1 MAKKKAPDPFART
14 QGIADLLKTKGIF
27 APTALTRENILKS
40 RQLVSGLPGLEPFD
54 YESQRKE
61 SRDLA
66 RMQLGLALMKSGFGA
81 MGARPEP
88 GETPASVLGRTLGA
102 PLAADTSTI
111 AGQLMQQRRAL
122 KEAERADKARLS
134 QAALTMTR
142 QRLGQE
148 DAARDQR
155 FAMARSLVQRDY
167 SPTKDLQRKV
177 DGKWV
182 DFVGFNYTDKV
193 TNLPAIAGVNKE
205 GALKKIPFENLR
217 YYRKPPTVTATKATG
232 AELIDRVTRF
242 PVRNKDG
249 SIKRWET
256 VNLQQVRQ
264 IVPIPGKPRVE
275 FGAELYPL
283 GSQRPMK
290 IKVLDGKGGFTL
302 RNPMEGVDFVGT
314 DKDSYDAP
322 KEVKYYIKPKL
333 SDADF
338 AAARNL
344 LGSKDLKR
352 GEGIQR
358 WTFRH
363 KVNPELSKT
372 WYDVKG
378 GAVNLTPDQAN
389 KYLTTEKPDIKEPFE
404 AKPFGTTIKGLT
416 VTEVDP
422 VTKKRTQKTIQAVLM
437 QTAPG
442 VFRWKETG
450 EGGQFVDEKYQG
462 AFWGS
467 ITDDKVYQNFRP
479 VLDQAFKSAVSLR
492 TNLES
497 DVLTRLGEQVLTQA
511 ELKRLAPLKEEER
524 TDALNDIINAR
535 IRKLTGETPE
545 TVTTVPSEVLAL
557 DPRVK
562 ALATVPEGSTSLTR
576 SVVDPRILQPWTRG
590 GENIQLGTG
599 SHPGLSQA
607 VSSEDV
613 LESRRNFPAIKQ
625 AFDQIYGGARDIGDA
640 EERILLFSGLW
651 KKLPGVAKG
660 QGARTLSD
668 SQFRTAFDKATAQYN
683 EAAKEFKP
691 AAGINIGKGA
701 QAKNLRGALDDDTD
715 ALRDNIIML
724 RFKDQG
730 GAWFSDGTW
739 LAELRGSGLLELVE
753 SWSGTDGT
761 ARKETY
767 ASMPSNK
774 WADIAKPDNQLSAAD
789 LKLKRRAFAFLK
801 KRSASDDLKG
811 EGIGLTEFERAA
823 EYLGALSRY
832 KIRAFNMIKDSRP
845 SDKDIEILLAA
856 FVGNRDSNTTTF
868 AKLHEL
874 QNRHVNSL
882 YRKINQGIS
891 LKAVFDPV
899 FLANLDHTSRALQRS
914 SVRDVDPRPGRRAA
928 ESAKLFRRSSQT
940 IQRAAEAA
948 SGRIIPGNRG
958 GAISPMS
965 GNVDEESTANL
976 YRRVVS
982 AAQEAF
988 PDKTPEEAV
997 TEFVRQ
1003 GFHLTKFLGVYGT
1016 SRRAVPGV
1024 IEERDG
1030 SFTIR

>member
-1 MAKKKAPDPFART
+1 MADQFNPFAKT
-14 QGIADLLKTKGIF
+14 QGIAALLEKQGVF
-27 APTALTRENILKS
+27 APTALTREDVLKQ
-40 RQLVSGLPGLEPFD
+40 RQMVSSLPGLGPVD
-54 YESQRKE
+54 YDKQLQESQDLGKLQIALSLMQRGFAAAGATPVRGE
-61 SRDLA
+61 S
-66 RMQLGLALMKSGFGA
+66 
-81 MGARPEP
+81 
-88 GETPASVLGRTLGA
+88 TASTLSRELFA
-102 PLAADTSTI
+102 PI
-111 AGQLMQQRRAL
+111 AGDITPIASGLLKQRRAV
-122 KEAERADKARLS
+122 EAAKRADEARLS
-134 QAALTMTR
+134 QAALTMGQ

-148 DAARDQR
+148 DAARDKQ
-155 FAMARSLVQRDY
+155 FSLARSLVQRDY

-177 DGKWV
+177 NGDWV

-205 GALKKIPFENLR
+205 GVLEKIPFENLR

-232 AELIDRVTRF
+232 AKLISRVTQF
-242 PVRNKDG
+242 PVRNPDG

-256 VNLQQVRQ
+256 VNLQQVQQ
-264 IVPIPGKPRVE
+264 IIPIPGKPRVE
-275 FGAELYPL
+275 HGAELYPL
-283 GSQRPMK
+283 GSTRPMM
-290 IKVLDGKGGFTL
+290 VRSPDGEGGFTS
-302 RNPMEGVDFVGT
+302 RNPIEGVDFVGT
-314 DKDSYDAP
+314 DKDSYAAP

-333 SDADF
+333 SKADF

-378 GAVNLTPDQAN
+378 APVNLTPDQAN
-389 KYLTTEKPDIKEPFE
+389 KYLTTEKPDIEEPFP
-404 AKPFGTTIKGLT
+404 AGGKRYGTGAPKSLT
-416 VTEVDP
+416 VTEKGV
-422 VTKKRTQKTIQAVLM
+422 QKTIQAVPWL
-437 QTAPG
+437 TAPG
-442 VFRWKETG
+442 VIRWKEIG
-450 EGGQFVDEKYQG
+450 KDGKYVDEKYQERFWQTG
-462 AFWGS
+462 ADE
-467 ITDDKVYQNFRP
+467 TLYQSLRP
-479 VLDQAFKSAVSLR
+479 VFDQAFQSAVGLR
-492 TNLES
+492 TELEPE
-497 DVLTRLGEQVLTQA
+497 VRAKLQEQVLTQA
-511 ELKRLAPLKEEER
+511 DLKRLAPLKEEEAR
-524 TDALNDIINAR
+524 TAALNSIINAR
-535 IRKLTGETPE
+535 ARTLTGVTPE
-545 TVTTVPSEVLAL
+545 VVTSVPSEVLEL

-562 ALATVPEGSTSLTR
+562 AMATVPEGSTSLTR
-576 SVVDPRILQPWTRG
+576 SVVNPIIFQPWTRG
-590 GENIQLGTG
+590 NKNIQLGTG
-599 SHPGLSQA
+599 SHPGFTQA
-607 VSSEDV
+607 VSSGDV

-625 AFDQIYGGARDIGDA
+625 AFGWIYGGARDIGDA
-640 EERILLFSGLW
+640 EEKILLFSGLW

-668 SQFRTAFDKATAQYN
+668 SQFRTAFDKAAAKYN
-683 EAAKEFKP
+683 EAAKVFKP

-701 QAKNLRGALDDDTD
+701 QAKNLQTALDDDTD
-715 ALRDNIIML
+715 ALRDGMIML

-739 LAELRGSGLLELVE
+739 LAEMRGGGFGELFE
-753 SWSGTDGT
+753 SWSSTDGT
-761 ARKETY
+761 AREETY
-767 ASMPSNK
+767 ANMPSDK
-774 WADIAKPDNQLSAAD
+774 WADLAKTDDQLKAAGNFAD
-789 LKLKRRAFAFLK
+789 LALKRRAFEFMK
-801 KRSASDDLKG
+801 ERSASDNKKG
-811 EGIGLTEFERAA
+811 AKIGLTEFERAA

-832 KIRAFNMIKDSRP
+832 KIRAFSMIQDSKP

-856 FVGNRDSNTTTF
+856 FVGNRDSDTTTF

-882 YRKINQGIS
+882 NRKINHGIS
-891 LKAVFDPV
+891 LNAVFGPV

-914 SVRDVDPRPGRRAA
+914 SVRDVDPRPGGRAA

-940 IQRAAEAA
+940 IRRAAEAA

-988 PDKTPEEAV
+988 PDKTPQEAV

-1003 GFHLTKFLGVYGT
+1003 GFHLTRFLGVYGT
-1016 SRRAVPGV
+1016 SRTAAPAVQ
-1024 IEERDG
+1024 EKDR